1 MSGYGI
7 TDAYTSTQVDTAITT
22 AVNEILGDAPALLDT
37 LGEIADAVGDD
48 ANFVTTI
55 NNVISLKANSADL
68 AVVATSGSYNDL
80 ADSPV
85 IPTDISELTDTTGII
100 SASNITEDDLFTYS
114 LIF

>member
-7 TDAYTSTQVDTAITT
+7 TDAYTITQVDTAITA

-55 NNVISLKANSADL
+55 NNAISLKANSTDL
-68 AVVATSGSYNDL
+68 AVVATTGSYNDL
-80 ADSPV
+80 ANTPA
-85 IPTDISELTDTTGII
+85 IPTDISELTDNNNRL
-100 SASNITEDDLFTYS
+100 ASNITEDDLFTYS